1 MAVKPIP
8 DGYHSVTPYLIVKG
22 AAQLI
27 DFLKEAFG
35 AEEKS
40 RMPGGGG
47 IMHAVV
53 RIGDSMVMMSDAMG
67 EYGPM
72 PTMLFLYVRRRPTL
86 STSGRCRRARHRCM
100 ELKDQFWGDRAG
112 AVKDAFGNV
121 WWIATHVEDVSSE
134 ELERRQ
140 REMASQHA

>member
-1 MAVKPIP
+1 MAVKAIP

-27 DFLKEAFG
+27 DFVKQAFG
-35 AEEKS
+35 AQETF

-47 IMHAVV
+47 IMHAEV

-72 PTMLFLYVRRRPTL
+72 PTMLFLYVEDVDAVY
-86 STSGRCRRARHRCM
+86 RRA
-100 ELKDQFWGDRAG
+100 LKAGGVSTQEPEDQFWGDRAG
-112 AVKDAFGNV
+112 AVKDAFGNQ
-121 WWIATHVEDVSSE
+121 WWIATHVEDVPME

-140 REMASQHA
+140 RELAQRQA

>member
-1 MAVKPIP
+1 MAVKAIP

-27 DFLKEAFG
+27 DFVKQAFG
-35 AEEKS
+35 AQETF

-47 IMHAVV
+47 IMHAEV

-72 PTMLFLYVRRRPTL
+72 PTMLFLYVEDVDAVYKRAL
-86 STSGRCRRARHRCM
+86 KAGGVSTQ
-100 ELKDQFWGDRAG
+100 EPEDQFWGDRAG
-112 AVKDAFGNV
+112 AVKDAFGNQ
-121 WWIATHVEDVSSE
+121 WWIATHVEDVPIE

-140 REMASQHA
+140 RELAQRQA

>member
-1 MAVKPIP
+1 MAVKAIP
-8 DGYHSVTPYLIVKG
+8 DGYHSVTPYLIVRG

-35 AEEKS
+35 AEETF

-53 RIGDSMVMMSDAMG
+53 RIGDSLVMMSDAMG
-67 EYGPM
+67 EHGPM
-72 PTMLFLYVRRRPTL
+72 PTMLFLYVEDVDAVYKRSLQAGAT
-86 STSGRCRRARHRCM
+86 STQ
-100 ELKDQFWGDRAG
+100 EPENQFWGDRAG
-112 AVKDAFGNV
+112 AVKDALGNQ
-121 WWIATHVEDVSSE
+121 WWIATHVEDVSVE

-140 REMASQHA
+140 REMAAQHA

>member
-8 DGYHSVTPYLIVKG
+8 DGYHSVTPYLVVKG
-22 AAQLI
+22 AAQMI

-35 AEEKS
+35 AQETF
-40 RMPGGGG
+40 RMPGPEG
-47 IMHAVV
+47 IMHAEV
-53 RIGDSMVMMSDAMG
+53 RIGDSVVMMSDAMG

-72 PTMLFLYVRRRPTL
+72 PTMLFLYVEDVDAVYKRALQAGAT
-86 STSGRCRRARHRCM
+86 STQKP
-100 ELKDQFWGDRAG
+100 EDQFWGDRAG
-112 AVKDAFGNV
+112 AVKDAFGNQ
-121 WWIATHVEDVSSE
+121 WWMATHVEDVPFE

>member
-1 MAVKPIP
+1 MAVKAIP
-8 DGYHSVTPYLIVKG
+8 EGYHTVTPYLIVKG

-35 AEEKS
+35 AQETF

-47 IMHAVV
+47 IMHAEV

-72 PTMLFLYVRRRPTL
+72 PTMLFLYVDDVDAVYERALKAGGL
-86 STSGRCRRARHRCM
+86 STQ
-100 ELKDQFWGDRAG
+100 EPENQFWGDRAG
-112 AVKDAFGNV
+112 AVKDAFGNQ
-121 WWIATHVEDVSSE
+121 WWIATHVEDVPVE

-140 REMASQHA
+140 RELAQRQA

>member
-1 MAVKPIP
+1 MAVKAIP

-27 DFLKEAFG
+27 DFVKQAFG
-35 AEEKS
+35 AQETF

-47 IMHAVV
+47 IMHAEV

-72 PTMLFLYVRRRPTL
+72 PTMLFLYVEDVDAVYKRAL
-86 STSGRCRRARHRCM
+86 KAGGVSTQ
-100 ELKDQFWGDRAG
+100 EPEDQFWGDRGG
-112 AVKDAFGNV
+112 AVKDAFGNQ
-121 WWIATHVEDVSSE
+121 WWIATHVEDVPIE

-140 REMASQHA
+140 RELAQRQA

>member
-1 MAVKPIP
+1 LVR
-8 DGYHSVTPYLIVKG
+8 G

-35 AEEKS
+35 AQEAY
-40 RMPGGGG
+40 RVPGPEG
-47 IMHAVV
+47 IMHAEM
-53 RIGDSMVMMSDAMG
+53 RIGDSTVMLADAMG
-67 EYGPM
+67 GFGPM
-72 PTMLFLYVRRRPTL
+72 PMVLFLYVEDADAVYKRAL
-86 STSGRCRRARHRCM
+86 QAGGTSIQ

-112 AVKDAFGNV
+112 AVKDDFGNV
-121 WWIATHVEDVSSE
+121 WWIATHVEDVSFE

>member
-1 MAVKPIP
+1 MAVKAIP
-8 DGYHSVTPYLIVKG
+8 DGYHSVTPYLVVRG

-35 AEEKS
+35 AQETF

-47 IMHAVV
+47 IMHAEV

-72 PTMLFLYVRRRPTL
+72 PTMLFLYVDDVDAVYERAL
-86 STSGRCRRARHRCM
+86 KAGGVSTQKP
-100 ELKDQFWGDRAG
+100 EDQFWGDRAG
-112 AVKDAFGNV
+112 AVKDAFGNQ
-121 WWIATHVEDVSSE
+121 WWMATHVEDVPME

>member
-8 DGYHSVTPYLIVKG
+8 DGYHSVTPYLVAKG

-35 AEEKS
+35 VQETF

-47 IMHAVV
+47 IMHAEV
-53 RIGDSMVMMSDAMG
+53 RIGDSVVMMSDAMG

-72 PTMLFLYVRRRPTL
+72 PTMLFLYVEDVDAVYKRAL
-86 STSGRCRRARHRCM
+86 KVGGVSTQ
-100 ELKDQFWGDRAG
+100 EPEDQFWGDRAG
-112 AVKDAFGNV
+112 AVKDAFGNQ
-121 WWIATHVEDVSSE
+121 WWIATHVEDVPIE

-140 REMASQHA
+140 RELAQRQA

>member
-1 MAVKPIP
+1 MAIKAIP

-27 DFLKEAFG
+27 DFMKEAFG
-35 AEEKS
+35 AEEEY

-53 RIGDSMVMMSDAMG
+53 RIGDSRVMMSDAMA

-72 PTMLFLYVRRRPTL
+72 PTMLYLYVPDVDAVYKRAL
-86 STSGRCRRARHRCM
+86 QAGATSIM
-100 ELKDQFWGDRAG
+100 ELQDQFWGDRTG
-112 AVKDAFGNV
+112 AVKDTLGNV
-121 WWIATHVEDVSSE
+121 WWIATHVEDVSFE

>member
-1 MAVKPIP
+1 MAVKAIP

-35 AEEKS
+35 AQETF
-40 RMPGGGG
+40 RMPGPEG
-47 IMHAVV
+47 IMHAEV
-53 RIGDSMVMMSDAMG
+53 RIGNSVVMMSDAMG

-72 PTMLFLYVRRRPTL
+72 PTMLFLYVEDVDAVYKRALQAGAT
-86 STSGRCRRARHRCM
+86 STQ
-100 ELKDQFWGDRAG
+100 EPENQFWGDRAG
-112 AVKDAFGNV
+112 AVKDAFGNQ
-121 WWIATHVEDVSSE
+121 WWMATHVEDVPFE

-140 REMASQHA
+140 REMTSQHA

>member
-1 MAVKPIP
+1 MAVKAIP

-27 DFLKEAFG
+27 DFLKQAFG
-35 AEEKS
+35 AQETF

-47 IMHAVV
+47 IMHAEV
-53 RIGDSMVMMSDAMG
+53 RIGDSVVMMSDAMG

-72 PTMLFLYVRRRPTL
+72 PTMLFLYVEDVDAVYKRALQAGAT
-86 STSGRCRRARHRCM
+86 STQ
-100 ELKDQFWGDRAG
+100 EPENQFWGDRAS
-112 AVKDAFGNV
+112 AVKDAFGNQ
-121 WWIATHVEDVSSE
+121 WWMATHVEDVPFE

-140 REMASQHA
+140 GEMAQRQA

>member
-1 MAVKPIP
+1 MAVKAIP
-8 DGYHSVTPYLIVKG
+8 DGYHTVTPYLIVKG

-35 AEEKS
+35 AQETF

-47 IMHAVV
+47 IMHAEV

-67 EYGPM
+67 EFGPI
-72 PTMLFLYVRRRPTL
+72 PTMLFLYVEDVD
-86 STSGRCRRARHRCM
+86 GVYERALRAGGASIQKP
-100 ELKDQFWGDRAG
+100 ENQFWGDRAG
-112 AVKDAFGNV
+112 AVKDAFGNM
-121 WWIATHVEDVSSE
+121 WWIATHVEDVSFE